1 MKQLKINI
9 LILAAMLLGLVAC
22 SSDDDAPVPVS
33 NPDPD
38 PDPEVVEPEVT
49 GQSSNGFVM
58 ALRTTG
64 DNETDYIVSKEDIM
78 TGEISAAGT
87 GIELTSWRFFY
98 PVGKTLFTTGYSE
111 DNQGAAYAD
120 NGKGFIEK
128 KGGFIFENA
137 LEMFGA
143 GDDQTLLAMEIARN
157 LPTRRLH
164 IIDAETG
171 LVKQIS
177 NINIFVE
184 PSIDPRETKISW
196 PTALKVRGDKL
207 FIPFQKI
214 KNEFDDKGTAVDL
227 GTTDPDEAFVA
238 VFSYP
243 NIGSDPEKIISDS
256 RTSNIG
262 VNGATTGLIEADN
275 GDLYSFSCGAVMA
288 GFSAASTKPSGIL
301 RIKNNET
308 EFDDSYFFNVE
319 EATNGGKLF
328 SLDYAGGNKAIA
340 RILTNDT
347 GNKWEAFGRTVFNQK
362 LVILDLD
369 AKTVTDVANI
379 PLHAKRYTSPILI
392 EDGKAYESVETAT
405 DAYVYQI
412 DIATATGTKG
422 AKIVG
427 KTIKGFFRLK

>member
-1 MKQLKINI
+1 MKQLKLNI
-9 LILAAMLLGLVAC
+9 LFLAAMLLGLIAC
-22 SSDDDAPVPVS
+22 NSDDDAPIVS
-33 NPDPD
+33 VPDPD
-38 PDPEVVEPEVT
+38 PDPEVVDPVVT

-78 TGEISAAGT
+78 TGEISAVGT

-98 PVGKTLFTTGYSE
+98 PVGQTLFSTGYSE
-111 DNQGAAYAD
+111 DNQGAAYGD
-120 NGKGFIEK
+120 NGAGLIEK

-143 GDDQTLLAMEIARN
+143 SDDGKTLLAMEIARDQ
-157 LPTRRLH
+157 PTRRLH
-164 IIDAETG
+164 IIDAGTG

-196 PTALKVRGDKL
+196 PTALQVRGDKL

-214 KNEFDDKGTAVDL
+214 KNEFDDKGAAIDL

-243 NIGSDPEKIISDS
+243 NIGANPEKIISDN

-262 VNGATTGLIEADN
+262 INGATTGLIESSN

-288 GFSAASTKPSGIL
+288 GFSEASTKPSGIL

-308 EFDDSYFFNVE
+308 EFDNEYFFNVE

-362 LVILDLD
+362 LVIIDLE

-379 PLHAKRYTSPILI
+379 PLHAKRYTSPILV
-392 EDGKAYESVETAT
+392 ENGKAYVSVETAS
-405 DAYVYQI
+405 DAYVYQV
-412 DIATATGTKG
+412 DVATATGTKG
-422 AKIVG
+422 AKIIG

>member
-1 MKQLKINI
+1 MKQLKITTLSIAI
-9 LILAAMLLGLVAC
+9 LGLLGLTAC
-22 SSDDDAPVPVS
+22 SSDDDVPTGGGVT
-33 NPDPD
+33 
-38 PDPEVVEPEVT
+38 EPAVT
-49 GQSSNGFVM
+49 GQSSKGFVM

-78 TGEISAAGT
+78 SGEISAVGT

-98 PVGKTLFTTGYSE
+98 PVGKTLFSTGYSE
-111 DNQGAAYAD
+111 DNQGTAYAD
-120 NGKGFIEK
+120 NGEGFIEK
-128 KGGFIFENA
+128 RGGFIFENA

-143 GDDQTLLAMEIARN
+143 SDDGNTLLAMEIARD

-164 IIDAETG
+164 VIDAQTG

-177 NINIFVE
+177 NIQIFVE
-184 PSIDPRETKISW
+184 PNADPRNTKISW
-196 PTALKVRGDKL
+196 PTALQIRGDKL

-214 KNEFDDKGTAVDL
+214 KNEFNDEGAAVDL

-238 VFSYP
+238 VYSYP
-243 NIGSDPEKIISDS
+243 NIGTTPEKIITDS

-262 VNGATTGLIEADN
+262 VNGTTTGLIEADN

-288 GFSAASTKPSGIL
+288 GFSEASTKPSGIL

-308 EFDDSYFFNVE
+308 EFDTDYFFNVE
-319 EATNGGKLF
+319 EVTSGGKLF

-362 LVILDLD
+362 LVIIDLVE
-369 AKTVTDVANI
+369 KTVTDVANI
-379 PLHAKRYTSPILI
+379 PLHAKRYSSPILV
-392 EDGKAYESVETAT
+392 ENGKAYVSIETAT
-405 DAYVYQI
+405 DAYVYQV
-412 DIATATGTKG
+412 DMASATGTKG
-422 AKIVG
+422 AKIIG
-427 KTIKGFFRLK
+427 KTIKGFFRLQ

>member
-1 MKQLKINI
+1 MKHLQINI

-120 NGKGFIEK
+120 NGKGLIAK

-143 GDDQTLLAMEIARN
+143 GDDKTLLAMEIARN

-177 NINIFVE
+177 DINIFVE
-184 PSIDPRETKISW
+184 PAKDPRETKISW
-196 PTALKVRGDKL
+196 PTALQVRGDKL

-214 KNEFDDKGTAVDL
+214 KNEFDDKGAAVDL
-227 GTTDPDEAFVA
+227 GTTDPDEAYIA

-243 NIGSDPEKIISDS
+243 NIGTDPEKIISDN

-288 GFSAASTKPSGIL
+288 GFSQASTKPSGIL

-362 LVILDLD
+362 LVIIDLE

-392 EDGKAYESVETAT
+392 ENGKAYVSIETAT
-405 DAYVYQI
+405 DAYVYQV